1 MKVGIVTDSMGELPS
16 EITKKFPIIV
26 VPGDIYINGERYK
39 SNDNFFAENL
49 SKIITEK
56 NNFRTGAPPP
66 REYYNAYDKL
76 IDEVDFIISLHPP
89 RKQSNA
95 INSANAAMQRIKE
108 PSKIKLFETG
118 VATLGLGLVVI
129 ATAIF
134 SQDVEDE
141 LELISQ
147 VQKYCQQ
154 IQVIGTLDSL
164 KYVHKTG
171 RISIKIATMMAD
183 ALSIKPI
190 LIMRNSEIF
199 LVDRPRKRERA
210 LDIMV
215 DLFSKS
221 LDTDIKPSIIGIS
234 DFLCKEDSK
243 LMMQEISKNFPQYQI
258 IEGDA
263 DPMIAVNTGPGLLLI
278 AYFALPNKE
287 IGGRKI
293 NF

>member
-1 MKVGIVTDSMGELPS
+1 MGIVTDSMGELPI
-16 EITKKFPIIV
+16 ELKKKYSIIV
-26 VPGDIYINGERYK
+26 VPGDIYIDGERYK
-39 SNDNFFAENL
+39 SGENFFTKDL

-56 NNFRTGAPPP
+56 NKTFRTGAPPP
-66 REYYNAYDKL
+66 GEYYNAYSSL
-76 IDEVDFIISLHPP
+76 IDDVDFIISLHPP
-89 RKQSNA
+89 RKQTSA
-95 INSANAAMQRIKE
+95 INSANTAIQRMKD
-108 PSKIKLFETG
+108 PSRIKLFETG

-129 ATAIF
+129 ATAI
-134 SQDVEDE
+134 SAQQIGDE
-141 LELISQ
+141 SELLSQ

-164 KYVHKTG
+164 KYVNKTG

-190 LIMRNSEIF
+190 LIMRNSDIF
-199 LVDRPRKRERA
+199 LVDRPRKREKA

-215 DLFSKS
+215 NLLSKS
-221 LDTDIKPSIIGIS
+221 IDTNIKPNIVGIS

-243 LMMQEISKNFPQYQI
+243 LMKQEINKYFPQYQI

-263 DPMIAVNTGPGLLLI
+263 DPMIAANTGPGLLLI
-278 AYFALPNKE
+278 AYFALPNKD